1 MPKRRA
7 DVLHGVRIELNK
19 KERELLEAVAVG
31 NTIKNVGMG
40 VGIPVAVVAASYL
53 SYKSLKEAWQWGE
66 DIVTGI
72 PTYYEKLQESITGE
86 DAPPVEGTV
95 LENVGRYVLAWT
107 TGYGLVWGKKV

>member
-1 MPKRRA
+1 MPKA
-7 DVLHGVRIELNK
+7 KPDKVVLHRIEFNN
-19 KERELLEAVAVG
+19 KERELLEHVAVG

-40 VGIPVAVVAASYL
+40 VGVPVAVVAASYL

-86 DAPPVEGTV
+86 DAPPVEGSVTDSV
-95 LENVGRYVLAWT
+95 VQYLLAWT
-107 TGYGLVWGKKV
+107 TGYGLIWGRKK